1 MDDVA
6 IISEDAAEVTAMK
19 SSINYIYSGQP
30 VIIERKKQGSP

>member
-19 SSINYIYSGQP
+19 SNISYIYSYQS
-30 VIIERKKQGSP
+30 VISE